1 LSDLIENSLLDL
13 EKAGCIILDDNE
25 VGPSPL
31 GLIAS
36 KYYLK
41 YTTMEIFKDSLKDS
55 FNFGATSEAP
65 FGDFPLLI
73 QVLSNASEFDELP
86 VRHNEGSTIP

>member
-13 EKAGCIILDDNE
+13 ENAGCIFLDENE

-41 YTTMEIFKDSLKDS
+41 YTTMEIFKSSLKDS
-55 FNFGATSEAP
+55 FSFGSTPEAP
-65 FGDFPLLI
+65 FGDLPILL

-86 VRHNEGSTIP
+86 VRHNEGI